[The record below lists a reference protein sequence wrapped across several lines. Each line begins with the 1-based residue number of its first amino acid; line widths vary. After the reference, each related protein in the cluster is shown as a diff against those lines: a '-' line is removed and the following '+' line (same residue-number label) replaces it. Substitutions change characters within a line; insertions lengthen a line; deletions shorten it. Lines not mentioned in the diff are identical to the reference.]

1 MAYSKFI
8 VGVCSG
14 VVASFGMMMALTGV
28 ETASLPGNVIEGS
41 RDFVLKAKTVLNFAD
56 RIYDK
61 CFSVPNSLCL
71 GGTSQIITANAV
83 PEGLSAWFTF
93 DEIYP
98 VDQSGNG
105 NHMHRAPRAGPPHNG
120 KGASAAFVNGASGT
134 IKSSPTL
141 ESSDFTRL
149 LDVPFGRL
157 ERLLSSDA
165 NQTPTILLYPKTRK
179 LSIRVTTTDSTSE
192 GIPSRGSLPLRR
204 WTHIAVTANESRL
217 KLFINGV
224 KDNQVALRGVVVS
237 NSGDMVIG
245 STLENSGFEGYIDDL
260 RLYSRALPDG
270 EVASLTPGGLTGIV
284 DTEFVFLGCASCSFE
299 KALHFNICGEPA
311 AHLCSLRELYQGA
324 IHIARVN
331 GLLAGGPDVW
341 HSEMLPGDVAAGE
354 KRLALCCRVTG
365 LTTPTQGLVATSA

>member
-260 RLYSRALPDG
+260 RLYSRALPK
-270 EVASLTPGGLTGIV
+270 
-284 DTEFVFLGCASCSFE
+284 SCCSGWRSSE
-299 KALHFNICGEPA
+299 PDPRRTHRDCRYRICIPR
-311 AHLCSLRELYQGA
+311 LRELLIREGFALQYLRR
-324 IHIARVN
+324 ARCTS
-331 GLLAGGPDVW
+331 LLSSRA
-341 HSEMLPGDVAAGE
+341 LPGCYPYRQSE
-354 KRLALCCRVTG
+354 W
-365 LTTPTQGLVATSA
+365 SARWRSRCMA